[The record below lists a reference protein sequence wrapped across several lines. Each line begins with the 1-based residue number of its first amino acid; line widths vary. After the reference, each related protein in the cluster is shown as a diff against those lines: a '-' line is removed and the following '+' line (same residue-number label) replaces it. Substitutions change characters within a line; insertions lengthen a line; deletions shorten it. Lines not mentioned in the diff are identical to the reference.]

1 MCDEYFTL
9 RNVREAPYV
18 LPRYL
23 SDVLPVQ
30 RDAKIL
36 DIGCGLGTFLQ
47 NLKEAGY
54 TDLTGIDISSESIAA
69 CRRKGLFVEKIDSL
83 DNFSLTSS
91 KQFDFIVMSHV
102 LEHLEKDKVIQTLT
116 LIRERFLTPGG
127 SFVLMVPNAQS
138 HTGCY
143 WAYEDFTH
151 HMLFTAGSLLFV
163 LRAAGFASI
172 EFLDHEGLSGSPCL
186 VRWLRIILLKI
197 YKGNIW
203 FWNRVTNSS
212 FHKPSP
218 QIFTYELK
226 ALVKK

>member
-9 RNVREAPYV
+9 RNVEESVYV
-18 LPRYL
+18 LPTYL
-23 SDVLPVQ
+23 NDVLPVK

-36 DIGCGLGTFLQ
+36 DIGCGLGSFLQ
-47 NLKEAGY
+47 NLTNKGY
-54 TDLTGIDISSESIAA
+54 TDLNGVDISEEAIAA
-69 CRRKGLFVEKIDSL
+69 SCRKNLSVEKIDSL
-83 DNFSLTSS
+83 DDYCQASADR
-91 KQFDFIVMSHV
+91 FDFIVMSHV
-102 LEHLEKDKVIQTLT
+102 LEHLEKVKIIATLA
-116 LIRERFLTPGG
+116 LIREKLLAPEG
-127 SFVLMVPNAQS
+127 SLVLMVPNAQS

-151 HMLFTAGSLLFV
+151 QTLFTAGSLSFV
-163 LRAAGFASI
+163 LRAAGFSSVK
-172 EFLDHEGLSGSPCL
+172 FLDPDGLAGSAPL

-197 YKGNIW
+197 YKANVW

-226 ALVKK
+226 ALVKE